1 VTKSLRLGVALRL
14 DEAGD
19 IEEVLVDGFAL
30 TEGSPRGFVEILTP
44 ASAEKAR
51 LFLERIR
58 SERAAFDWELTVSY
72 AGRLTVLTFS
82 GRLQDDGTIV
92 VVGGRSARDIERMY
106 DDLLR
111 INNEQANLLR
121 STVLELSSIK
131 RRPTET
137 IDEMM
142 ELNNELASLQRELAR
157 QNVTLERL
165 NQQKNQLLGMVAHD
179 LRNPLGV
186 VAGYARTMMEGLA
199 GPTTERQQRF
209 LERIARTSEHMLR
222 MVDDL
227 VDLSSIESGR
237 VELERREL
245 DLAAM
250 LADAV
255 ALNRVLAERKGIAI
269 ELDVTGT
276 LTVAADGGK
285 LRQVVDNLLSNAV
298 KYSHEDTTV
307 RIEARV
313 TDPVVQVS
321 VEDQGQG
328 IPEAEL
334 ARLFEPFGRTSVK
347 GTAGEKSTGLGL
359 AIVKRILEA
368 HDGTIE
374 VQSEV
379 GVGST
384 FRFTLPL
391 APDVEAP

>member
-1 VTKSLRLGVALRL
+1 MTKSLRLGVALRL

-121 STVLELSSIK
+121 STVLELSSMK

-276 LTVAADGGK
+276 LTVTADGGK

-307 RIEARV
+307 RVEARV

>member
-1 VTKSLRLGVALRL
+1 MTKSLRLGVALRL

-121 STVLELSSIK
+121 STVLELSSMK

-276 LTVAADGGK
+276 LKVAADGGK

-307 RIEARV
+307 RVEARV

>member
-1 VTKSLRLGVALRL
+1 MTKSLRLGVALRL

-121 STVLELSSIK
+121 STVLELSSMK

-307 RIEARV
+307 RVEARV

>member
-1 VTKSLRLGVALRL
+1 MTKSLRLGVALRL

-121 STVLELSSIK
+121 STVLELSSMK

-142 ELNNELASLQRELAR
+142 ELNNELS
-157 QNVTLERL
+157 LERL

-276 LTVAADGGK
+276 LTLAADGGK

-307 RIEARV
+307 RVEARV
-313 TDPVVQVS
+313 TAPVVQVS

>member
-1 VTKSLRLGVALRL
+1 MTKSLRLGVALRL